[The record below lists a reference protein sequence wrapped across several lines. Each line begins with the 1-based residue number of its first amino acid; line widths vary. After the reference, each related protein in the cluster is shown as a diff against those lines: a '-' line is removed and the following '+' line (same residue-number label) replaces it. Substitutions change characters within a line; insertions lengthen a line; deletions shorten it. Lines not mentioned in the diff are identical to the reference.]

1 MNLPLENNDK
11 LNNLFNEGKPVYAS
25 REDLEEARL
34 IEAIKRTPTNK
45 FRFLMTLMKMNN
57 SMRKAVIHRKK

>member
-1 MNLPLENNDK
+1 MNFPSENNDK
-11 LNNLFNEGKPVYAS
+11 INNLFNEDRPVYAS

-34 IEAIKRTPTNK
+34 IEAINRTPTNK

-57 SMRKAVIHRKK
+57 SMRKAVIHYKK